1 MENHTL
7 SMKPE
12 SGYYIEFSLSTIHS
26 LLVYNSLI
34 LEVAWTLWTE
44 VGDLQ
49 AHKNIKY
56 LVGKK

>member
-1 MENHTL
+1 MYWIFFIDYAFTW
-7 SMKPE
+7 
-12 SGYYIEFSLSTIHS
+12 
-26 LLVYNSLI
+26 VYNSLI